1 MRALLPNM
9 TDYAKIKQYCQYQ
22 SELSRQAIDN
32 FLVYYA
38 AAKNNLDKEFDLKM
52 SRYKGAAKKLPAAWA
67 GLAKSQYIGHR
78 IFCEDGLIHKYLKHS
93 AVKDLPAEQLNF
105 LQEQSA
111 RPWMFRFCS
120 ILSRPAADF
129 YLMKD
134 IYRSEE
140 FLLYSPSIT
149 KTLSEQEVRLCL
161 VLTGNNGQCW
171 QSFGPF
177 VPFASF
183 DADDIFFYATEL
195 SEDVY
200 NEESLQEVV
209 EENPIPFMLLIA
221 GSTYPRINC
230 RDFETVQV
238 VSSDAIGM
246 LDTSHL
252 RNIFRVEYSPPV
264 YKFSLPDF
272 DTTPHFAAAYYDEEK
287 GIFQVTALTEYGYE
301 KIQEELANCGIEI
314 SKEPEIRVHLPML
327 EVIRTV
333 LGRKIELNSYDNLF
347 SVKASPEGEKFLD
360 SMNRFLKLALPLIN
374 AGKEPDIEVLA
385 KQAGVDPEAAKEI
398 LSSALER
405 VKFMKN
411 KGNS

>member
-1 MRALLPNM
+1 M
-9 TDYAKIKQYCQYQ
+9 TDYPKIKQYCQYQ

-32 FLVYYA
+32 FLIYYA
-38 AAKNNLDKEFDLKM
+38 AAKNNLDKEFDAKL
-52 SRYKGAAKKLPAAWA
+52 SRYKGAAKKLPATWA
-67 GLAKSQYIGHR
+67 GFAKSQYIGHR

-111 RPWMFRFCS
+111 WPWKFRFCT
-120 ILSRPAADF
+120 ILSQPAADF
-129 YLMKD
+129 FLMMD
-134 IYRSEE
+134 IYREEE

-149 KTLSEQEVRLCL
+149 KTLSEQEISLCF
-161 VLTGNNGQCW
+161 VLTGYNGQCW

-177 VPFASF
+177 VPFAGF

-195 SEDVY
+195 SEDIY
-200 NEESLQEVV
+200 NEESLLEIV
-209 EENPIPFMLLIA
+209 EENPVPFMLLIA
-221 GSTYPRINC
+221 GSGHPRIYT

-246 LDTSHL
+246 MDTAHL
-252 RNIFRVEYSPPV
+252 RSIFRVEYSPPV
-264 YKFSLPDF
+264 FKFTLPDF
-272 DTTPHFAAAYYDEEK
+272 DTPPHFASAYYDEEK

-301 KIQEELANCGIEI
+301 KIRKELANCGIEI
-314 SKEPEIRVHLPML
+314 SKEPEIRVHLQML

-333 LGRKIELNSYDNLF
+333 LGRKIELNSYDHLF
-347 SVKASPEGEKFLD
+347 TVKPSAVEEKFLD
-360 SMNRFLKLALPLIN
+360 SMNRFLQLALPFIN
-374 AGKEPDIEVLA
+374 AGKEPDIEALA

-405 VKFMKN
+405 VKYMKN